1 MVLPLSINLIPN
13 YKEELHTLF
22 RFQPTRLKLVFFN
35 IISNKLL
42 HFFFKKCSASQIK
55 TVTQLLSNMENTQL
69 RSILP
74 STQMKKDIKN
84 TEPEELRVEWCV
96 CRDVIGGL
104 FSQSFW
110 WSLGTLV
117 LEVTWEVTVKR
128 IHCCLL
134 IVHLLN
140 LVWQWCNYSSGAMCL
155 LRFLGL

>member
-1 MVLPLSINLIPN
+1 MMVLPLSINLIPN

-74 STQMKKDIKN
+74 SSQMKKDIKN
-84 TEPEELRVEWCV
+84 TKHEELRVERRVRRDVTEACFLCHPDAVWVTWFWDFRSNWQKDTLLLTVCSFAQFGSVVVYVCCSFCV
-96 CRDVIGGL
+96 CSNHV
-104 FSQSFW
+104 
-110 WSLGTLV
+110 
-117 LEVTWEVTVKR
+117 
-128 IHCCLL
+128 
-134 IVHLLN
+134 
-140 LVWQWCNYSSGAMCL
+140 M
-155 LRFLGL
+155 

>member
-1 MVLPLSINLIPN
+1 MINSSI
-13 YKEELHTLF
+13 
-22 RFQPTRLKLVFFN
+22 
-35 IISNKLL
+35 
-42 HFFFKKCSASQIK
+42 FFFKKCSASQIK

-110 WSLGTLV
+110 WSLGALV
-117 LEVTWEVTVKR
+117 LEVTLEVTGKR
-128 IHCCLL
+128 IRCCLL
-134 IVHLLN
+134 LVHLLN
-140 LVWQWCNYSSGAMCL
+140 LVQQSRFHVIALFAFRRKLSCILSSPFRIKKIKRWNVYWAL
-155 LRFLGL
+155 LSEALLDLRHLM